1 MSGLANFLFGNIFLI
16 ILVGIVFFT
25 FRQYKDLKE
34 RTAAINDIFDKTLTS
49 YLTTKINEAKE
60 KADKMMKEH
69 GEDEIVAAEINRL
82 LYQIGIFENGTIN
95 DKVSASNSINK
106 FKVSKKIDAE
116 KYPYL
121 KELDDLG
128 TFTEEDMTS
137 LENGVAIARKEY
149 NTQAFKYNE
158 KAQEMPI
165 QYLTKFLKLNSQY
178 TIFDAPKYEQYEDN
192 YEVFEEKEP
201 EINSLNVLNR
211 STEIEEES
219 EVLKM
224 SNDAIANSDE
234 VTIEHSDIILKPS
247 KKIRQDILA
256 TDIVDEAE
264 LNKDKEE
271 NEEDKDNKKNNKY
284 SKYKNDDDRDEN
296 KEKKN

>member
-16 ILVGIVFFT
+16 ILVGIVIFT

-34 RTAAINDIFDKTLTS
+34 RTAAINDIFDKTLTA
-49 YLTTKINEAKE
+49 YLTSKINEAKE

-165 QYLTKFLKLNSQY
+165 QYLTKLLKLNSQY
-178 TIFDAPKYEQYEDN
+178 AIFDAPKYENYEEN

-211 STEIEEES
+211 NTEVEEQA

-224 SNDAIANSDE
+224 SNDAIANSNE
-234 VTIEHSDIILKPS
+234 VIIEHSDVILKPT

-256 TDIVDEAE
+256 TDVIDEDE
-264 LNKDKEE
+264 KDKD
-271 NEEDKDNKKNNKY
+271 EDKEKGKNDNKY
-284 SKYKNDDDRDEN
+284 SKDNKTDD